1 MTVLCVWVQ
10 GIRFDLILISNKKLC
25 LAMLISVTMT
35 FNVRSYVKS
44 LHHIPS
50 SVSALIHIFWPGWN
64 SRAVSPQGL
73 KYLSRPSWDISVSAQ
88 LRYFCLGLAEIFLSQ
103 PGWDISVSGIKGM
116 SHSQILNT
124 NSSLIF
130 HFRQKYYRTVV
141 YWFYI
146 LHVEMLYTLINSHF
160 TIKIGNLRNGAK
172 WYCCIFVKGSN
183 QSNPCCFRTKSRF

>member
-1 MTVLCVWVQ
+1 
-10 GIRFDLILISNKKLC
+10 
-25 LAMLISVTMT
+25 MLISVTMT

-50 SVSALIHIFWPGWN
+50 SVSALIHIFRPGWN
-64 SRAVSPQGL
+64 SRAVLPWGL
-73 KYLSRPSWDISVSAQ
+73 KYLSRPGWDISVSAWR
-88 LRYFCLGLAEIFLSQ
+88 RYLCLGLAKISLSL
-103 PGWDISVSGIKGM
+103 PSWDISVLGIKGM
-116 SHSQILNT
+116 SYSRNLNT

-146 LHVEMLYTLINSHF
+146 LHVELLYTLINSHF
-160 TIKIGNLRNGAK
+160 TIKIGNLRNGPK